1 MNKLELSKQF
11 RRGHKCSIFYTDGHS
26 NISLKTWHEKKS
38 LIRIHKQ
45 HHRFKIAKTF
55 KYKSSL
61 MKKIMNTRIK
71 EKEKKDLEKG
81 MKEKTDFLYK
91 DINVSTHVSCNS
103 YGDSIKNS

>member
-1 MNKLELSKQF
+1 
-11 RRGHKCSIFYTDGHS
+11 
-26 NISLKTWHEKKS
+26 
-38 LIRIHKQ
+38 
-45 HHRFKIAKTF
+45 
-55 KYKSSL
+55 
-61 MKKIMNTRIK
+61 MNTRIK